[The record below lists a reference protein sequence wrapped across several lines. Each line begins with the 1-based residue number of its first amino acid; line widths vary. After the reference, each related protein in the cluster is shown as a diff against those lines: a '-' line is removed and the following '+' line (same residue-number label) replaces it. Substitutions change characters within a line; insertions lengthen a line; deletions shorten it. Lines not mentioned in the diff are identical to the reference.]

1 MKKTILFII
10 TLFLTVNVNSQN
22 DFETETYFGIK
33 IGGNIS
39 GIISDPI
46 IKQKIYTGLTS
57 GLIFKHIS
65 QQGLGIQIELNFK
78 QVGWNENLDSTN
90 TYKRRLNYIQIPFM
104 THVNLENQKTR
115 FLLNMGPYVSYLLS
129 EKEQINLLEGEEEK
143 DYYRKKSNN
152 KTGFGLCLGF
162 GISQH
167 TSMGLFQAEIRVSS
181 SLTDIFKNTTVSHIS
196 YSKNL
201 FAEFSLSYL
210 FDYKALKKSIKK
222 R

>member
-1 MKKTILFII
+1 MKKTILII
-10 TLFLTVNVNSQN
+10 ISLFLSVIVYAQN
-22 DFETETYFGIK
+22 DFESETYFGVK

-46 IKQKIYTGLTS
+46 FKQKIHTGLTS
-57 GLIFKHIS
+57 GLIFKFIS
-65 QQGLGIQIELNFK
+65 QENLGVQFELNYM
-78 QVGWNENLDSTN
+78 QAGWSEKLDSTN
-90 TYKRRLNYIQIPFM
+90 IYKRRLNYIQLPFM
-104 THVNLENQKTR
+104 THVNLGNQKTR

-162 GISQH
+162 GILQH

-181 SLTDIFKNTTVSHIS
+181 SLTDIFKNTNVSHIS
-196 YSKNL
+196 SSKNL
-201 FAEFSLSYL
+201 YAELSLSYL
-210 FDYKALKKSIKK
+210 LDFKK
-222 R
+222 